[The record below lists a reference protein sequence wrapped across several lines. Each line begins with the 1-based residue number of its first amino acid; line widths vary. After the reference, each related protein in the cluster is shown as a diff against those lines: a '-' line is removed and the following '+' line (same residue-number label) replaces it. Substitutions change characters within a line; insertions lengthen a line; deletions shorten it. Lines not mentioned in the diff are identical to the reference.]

1 MWQGAREGPM
11 NRRNGRRHVAMGA
24 IVTAISGAMLANP
37 GRALITGRWKDVEHC
52 KNSEPDDANFSGD
65 D

>member
-1 MWQGAREGPM
+1 M